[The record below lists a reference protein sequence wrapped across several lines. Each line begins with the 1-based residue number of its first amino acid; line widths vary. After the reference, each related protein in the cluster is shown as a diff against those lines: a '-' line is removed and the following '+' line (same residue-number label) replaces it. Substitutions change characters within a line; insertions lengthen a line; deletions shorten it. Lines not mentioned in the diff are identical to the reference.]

1 MLETWQ
7 RKKEE
12 KKGVGEKKMQNIFR
26 GGNLGLRK
34 QTCAVKPPTDPKKI

>member
-12 KKGVGEKKMQNIFR
+12 KKGGGEKKMQNIFR

-34 QTCAVKPPTDPKKI
+34 QACAVKPPTDPKKI